1 MITAFPIDDVRGEFP
16 ALALTDHGRARSYLD
31 NPAGTQV
38 PQPVIEA
45 VARCLGETNAN
56 LGGAFVTSKA
66 ADELVRGAHVAM
78 AEFLGAASAQEVV
91 IGPSM
96 TSLTYRISRSLGRRL
111 EPGDEIV
118 VTRMDHDGNVAP
130 WLQLAEDRGLVVR
143 WLPFDRETWRIEPEA
158 LDDVL
163 SEKTRIVALN
173 YASNLTG
180 SVNDVGVLT
189 AKAKAAG
196 ALVYVDAVQLAPHR
210 LVDVAALGCDF
221 LVCSSYKFFGPHL
234 GVLWGRGDLLAEMF
248 PYQCRCA
255 SDESPKKFE
264 TGTPQ
269 IELLAGLEAAVDY
282 FARLGERTGAD
293 GSRRAKI
300 ASAFDSIMA
309 YEGVLARRLIDGL
322 GSLAGVRVQG
332 ITNPNRTADRVPTV
346 SLIHDRVEPAALARS
361 LADDGIF
368 VWSGHNYALEV
379 VRHLGIDETQGVL
392 RIGLVHYNTDED
404 VDKVLACLERALSQH

>member
-1 MITAFPIDDVRGEFP
+1 MTAFPIDDVRGEFP
-16 ALALTDHGRARSYLD
+16 ALALTDHGRSRAYLD

-38 PQPVIEA
+38 PQGVIAA
-45 VARCLGETNAN
+45 VARCLGEANAN
-56 LGGAFVTSKA
+56 LGGQFATSKA
-66 ADELVRGAHVAM
+66 ADAVVRGAHAAM
-78 AEFLGAASAQEVV
+78 ADLLGAASAQEVV

-111 EPGDEIV
+111 APGDEIV

-143 WLPFDRETWRIEPEA
+143 WLPFDRESWRIEPQA

-163 SEKTRIVALN
+163 SERTRILALN

-180 SVNDVGVLT
+180 SVNDVAAL
-189 AKAKAAG
+189 AAAAKAAG

-234 GVLWGRGDLLAEMF
+234 GVLWGRGDLLDEMF

-269 IELLAGLEAAVDY
+269 IELLAGLAAAVDY
-282 FARLGERTGAD
+282 VARLGERVGTA
-293 GSRRAKI
+293 GSRRARI
-300 ASAFDSIMA
+300 AAA
-309 YEGVLARRLIDGL
+309 YRAILDYECGLARRLIDGL
-322 GSLAGVRVQG
+322 GSLPGVRIQG
-332 ITNPNRTADRVPTV
+332 ITNSNRMADRVPTV
-346 SLIHDRVEPAALARS
+346 SLVHDRIEPAVLARA
-361 LADDGIF
+361 LADDGVF

-379 VRHLGIDETQGVL
+379 VRHLGIDETRGVL
-392 RIGLVHYNTDED
+392 RIGLVHYNTEGE
-404 VDKVLACLERALSQH
+404 VDRALASLEKALSRA

>member
-1 MITAFPIDDVRGEFP
+1 MTAFPIDDVRGEFP
-16 ALALTDHGRARSYLD
+16 ALALTDGGRVRAYLD

-38 PQPVIEA
+38 PQPVIDA
-45 VARCLGETNAN
+45 VARCLTETNAN

-66 ADELVRGAHVAM
+66 AGAVVGGAHEAM
-78 AEFLGAASAQEVV
+78 ADLLGAASAREVV

-111 EPGDEIV
+111 EPGDEVV

-158 LDDVL
+158 LDHVL
-163 SEKTRIVALN
+163 SEKTRILALN

-180 SVNDVGVLT
+180 SVNDVAAL
-189 AKAKAAG
+189 AARAKAAG

-255 SDESPKKFE
+255 SDEIPKKFE

-282 FARLGERTGAD
+282 FAWLGERTGTE
-293 GSRRAKI
+293 GSRRTRI
-300 ASAFDSIMA
+300 AAAYEAIAA
-309 YEGVLARRLIDGL
+309 YEGGLARRLIDGL
-322 GSLAGVRVQG
+322 GSLAGIRVQG
-332 ITNPNRTADRVPTV
+332 IINPNRMADRVPTV
-346 SLIHDRVEPAALARS
+346 SLVHDRVEPAALARA
-361 LADDGIF
+361 LADDGVF

-379 VRHLGIDETQGVL
+379 VRHLGIDENRGVL

-404 VDKVLACLERALSQH
+404 VDRVLASLDKALSRP

>member
-1 MITAFPIDDVRGEFP
+1 MTAFPIDDVRGAFP
-16 ALALTDHGRARSYLD
+16 ALALTDHGRARAYLD

-45 VARCLGETNAN
+45 VARCLTETNAN

-66 ADELVRGAHVAM
+66 ADAVVGGAHAAM
-78 AEFLGAASAQEVV
+78 ADLLGAASAREVV

-111 EPGDEIV
+111 EPGDEVV

-143 WLPFDRETWRIEPEA
+143 WLPFDRESWRIEPEA
-158 LDDVL
+158 LDHVL
-163 SEKTRIVALN
+163 SEKTRILALN

-180 SVNDVGVLT
+180 SVNDVAAL
-189 AKAKAAG
+189 AARAKAAG

-255 SDESPKKFE
+255 SDEIPKKFE

-282 FARLGERTGAD
+282 FAWLGERTGAEEQHRED
-293 GSRRAKI
+293 HHAPRAGEDAPHQRAVVVPEALHEGARFARRRALLV
-300 ASAFDSIMA
+300 AQP
-309 YEGVLARRLIDGL
+309 ARGQYRDGEPRHEERDDQAGRHRERQRL
-322 GSLAGVRVQG
+322 
-332 ITNPNRTADRVPTV
+332 
-346 SLIHDRVEPAALARS
+346 E
-361 LADDGIF
+361 
-368 VWSGHNYALEV
+368 
-379 VRHLGIDETQGVL
+379 
-392 RIGLVHYNTDED
+392 
-404 VDKVLACLERALSQH
+404 ERPGDA

>member
-1 MITAFPIDDVRGEFP
+1 MTVFPIDDVRGEFP
-16 ALALTDHGRARSYLD
+16 ALALTHGGRTRAYLD

-38 PQPVIEA
+38 PRGVIEA

-56 LGGAFVTSKA
+56 LGGAFATSKA
-66 ADELVRGAHVAM
+66 ADAVVGGAHAAM
-78 AEFLGAASAQEVV
+78 ADLLGAASAREVV

-111 EPGDEIV
+111 APGDEIV

-143 WLPFDRETWRIEPEA
+143 WLPFDRESWRIEPAA
-158 LDDVL
+158 LDEVL
-163 SEKTRIVALN
+163 SEKTRILALN

-180 SVNDVGVLT
+180 SVNDVAAL
-189 AKAKAAG
+189 AARARNAG

-234 GVLWGRGDLLAEMF
+234 GILWGRGDLLDEMF

-269 IELLAGLEAAVDY
+269 IELLAGLAAAVDY
-282 FARLGERTGAD
+282 VARLGERVGTA
-293 GSRRAKI
+293 GSRRARI
-300 ASAFDSIMA
+300 AAAYRAIVG
-309 YEGVLARRLIDGL
+309 YEGGLARRLIDGL
-322 GSLAGVRVQG
+322 GALPGVRIQG
-332 ITNPNRTADRVPTV
+332 ITNSNRMIERVPTV
-346 SLIHDRVEPAALARS
+346 SLVHDRAEPAALARA
-361 LADDGIF
+361 LADDGVF

-379 VRHLGIDETQGVL
+379 VRHLGIDETRGVL
-392 RIGLVHYNTDED
+392 RIGLVHYNTEND
-404 VDKVLACLERALSQH
+404 VERAVAGLDKALNRP

>member
-1 MITAFPIDDVRGEFP
+1 MTAFPIDDVRGAFP
-16 ALALTDHGRARSYLD
+16 ALALTDHGRARAYLD

-45 VARCLGETNAN
+45 VARCLTETNAN

-66 ADELVRGAHVAM
+66 ADAVVRRAHAAM
-78 AEFLGAASAQEVV
+78 ADLLGAASAQEVV

-111 EPGDEIV
+111 APGDEIV
-118 VTRMDHDGNVAP
+118 VTRMDHDGNVAA

-158 LDDVL
+158 LDHVL
-163 SEKTRIVALN
+163 SEKTRILALN

-180 SVNDVGVLT
+180 SVNDVAAL
-189 AKAKAAG
+189 AARAKAAG

-234 GVLWGRGDLLAEMF
+234 GILWGRGDLLDEMF

-269 IELLAGLEAAVDY
+269 IELLAGLAAAVDY
-282 FARLGERTGAD
+282 VARLGERVGTA
-293 GSRRAKI
+293 GSRRARI
-300 ASAFDSIMA
+300 AAA
-309 YEGVLARRLIDGL
+309 YRAILDYECGLARRLIDGL
-322 GSLAGVRVQG
+322 GSLPGVRIQG
-332 ITNPNRTADRVPTV
+332 ITNSNRMADRVPTV
-346 SLIHDRVEPAALARS
+346 SLVHDRIEPAALARG
-361 LADDGIF
+361 LADDGVF

-379 VRHLGIDETQGVL
+379 IRHLGIDETRGVL
-392 RIGLVHYNTDED
+392 RIGLVHYNTED
-404 VDKVLACLERALSQH
+404 DVARVLTSLENALSQP

>member
-1 MITAFPIDDVRGEFP
+1 MAGFPIADVRGAFP
-16 ALALTDHGRARSYLD
+16 ALALTDHGRARAYLD

-38 PQPVIEA
+38 PTSVIEA

-56 LGGAFVTSKA
+56 LGGAFATSKA
-66 ADELVRGAHVAM
+66 ADNVVRGAHAAM
-78 AEFLGAASAQEVV
+78 ADFLGAASAREVV

-96 TSLTYRISRSLGRRL
+96 TTLTYRISRSLGRGLR
-111 EPGDEIV
+111 PGDEIV

-130 WLQLAEDRGLVVR
+130 WLQLAEDRDLVVR
-143 WLPFDRETWRIEPEA
+143 WLPFDRETWRIEPAA

-163 SEKTRIVALN
+163 SERTRILALN

-180 SVNDVGVLT
+180 SINDVGAL
-189 AKAKAAG
+189 AARAKAAG

-234 GVLWGRGDLLAEMF
+234 GILWGRAELLEEMF

-255 SDESPKKFE
+255 SDGIPKKFE

-282 FARLGERTGAD
+282 FARLGERTGAN
-293 GSRRAKI
+293 GSRRARI
-300 ASAFDSIMA
+300 AAAYDAIIA
-309 YEGVLARRLIDGL
+309 YENNLAQYLIDGL
-322 GSLAGVRVQG
+322 ASLPAVRVQG
-332 ITNPNRTADRVPTV
+332 ITNPNRMMDRVPTV
-346 SLIHDRVEPAALARS
+346 SLTHDRVTPPAMARA
-361 LADDGIF
+361 LADDGVF

-379 VRHLGIDETQGVL
+379 VRHLGIDENLGVL
-392 RIGLVHYNTDED
+392 RIGIVHYNTRED
-404 VDKVLACLERALSQH
+404 IDRTLDGLDKLLN

>member
-1 MITAFPIDDVRGEFP
+1 MAGFPIADVRGAFP
-16 ALALTDHGRARSYLD
+16 ALALTDHGRARAYLD

-38 PQPVIEA
+38 PTSVIEA
-45 VARCLGETNAN
+45 VTRCLGETNAN
-56 LGGAFVTSKA
+56 LGGAFATSKA
-66 ADELVRGAHVAM
+66 ADDVVRGAHAAM
-78 AEFLGAASAQEVV
+78 ADFLGAASAREVV

-96 TSLTYRISRSLGRRL
+96 TTLTYRISRSLGRGLR
-111 EPGDEIV
+111 PGDEIV

-130 WLQLAEDRGLVVR
+130 WLQLAEDRDLVVR
-143 WLPFDRETWRIEPEA
+143 WLPFDRETWRIEPAA

-163 SEKTRIVALN
+163 SERTRILALN

-180 SVNDVGVLT
+180 SVNDVGAL
-189 AKAKAAG
+189 AARAKAAG

-234 GVLWGRGDLLAEMF
+234 GILWGRAELLEEMF

-255 SDESPKKFE
+255 SDGIPKKFE

-282 FARLGERTGAD
+282 FARLGERTGAN
-293 GSRRAKI
+293 GSRRARI
-300 ASAFDSIMA
+300 AAAYDAIIA
-309 YEGVLARRLIDGL
+309 YENNLAQYLIDGL
-322 GSLAGVRVQG
+322 ASLPAVRVQG
-332 ITNPNRTADRVPTV
+332 ITNPNRMMDRVPTV
-346 SLIHDRVEPAALARS
+346 SLTHDRVTPPAMARA
-361 LADDGIF
+361 LADDGVF

-379 VRHLGIDETQGVL
+379 VRHLGIDENLGVL
-392 RIGLVHYNTDED
+392 RIGIVHYNTRED
-404 VDKVLACLERALSQH
+404 IDRTLDGLDKLLN

>member
-1 MITAFPIDDVRGEFP
+1 MTAFPIDDVRGEFP
-16 ALALTDHGRARSYLD
+16 ALALTDHGRSRAYLD

-38 PQPVIEA
+38 PQGVIAA
-45 VARCLGETNAN
+45 VAHCLGETNAN
-56 LGGAFVTSKA
+56 LGGAFATSKA
-66 ADELVRGAHVAM
+66 ADAAVGGAHAAM
-78 AEFLGAASAQEVV
+78 ADLLGAASAREVV

-111 EPGDEIV
+111 APGDEIV

-143 WLPFDRETWRIEPEA
+143 WLPFDRESWRIEPAA
-158 LDDVL
+158 LDEVL
-163 SEKTRIVALN
+163 SEKTRILALN

-180 SVNDVGVLT
+180 SVNDVAAL
-189 AKAKAAG
+189 AARARNAG

-234 GVLWGRGDLLAEMF
+234 GILWGRGDLLDEMF

-269 IELLAGLEAAVDY
+269 IELLAGLAAAVDY
-282 FARLGERTGAD
+282 VARLGERVGTA
-293 GSRRAKI
+293 GSRRARI
-300 ASAFDSIMA
+300 AAAYRAIVG
-309 YEGVLARRLIDGL
+309 YEGGLARRLIDGL
-322 GSLAGVRVQG
+322 GALPGVRIQG
-332 ITNPNRTADRVPTV
+332 ITNSNRMIERVPTV
-346 SLIHDRVEPAALARS
+346 SLVHDRAEPAALARA
-361 LADDGIF
+361 LADDGVF

-379 VRHLGIDETQGVL
+379 VRHLGIDETRGVL
-392 RIGLVHYNTDED
+392 RIGLVHYNTEND
-404 VDKVLACLERALSQH
+404 VERAVAGLDKALNRP